1 MKTVLIMEDQPELAS
16 YWREHLE
23 IAGYNVIHA
32 TDFEEA
38 VTLLETHETHV
49 VVSDMLI
56 RDDDDRPS
64 KTGGLSLLSHL
75 RLKVKPNPKVVAVSG
90 AHPQLNIL
98 RHAELL
104 QADACIVKPFT
115 AEELVETVEKL
126 LQGEDPR

>member
-1 MKTVLIMEDQPELAS
+1 MKTVLIMEDQAELAS

-23 IAGYNVIHA
+23 NAGYNVIHA
-32 TDFEEA
+32 SDFEDA
-38 VTLLETHETHV
+38 VELLKTREVQV

-75 RLKVKPNPKVVAVSG
+75 RLHVNPPPKTIAVSG

-104 QADACIVKPFT
+104 QADECIVKPFT
-115 AEELVETVEKL
+115 AEALVEKVEEL
-126 LQGEDPR
+126 LQGGDP

>member
-1 MKTVLIMEDQPELAS
+1 MEDQTELAS

-23 IAGYNVIHA
+23 TAGHNVIHA
-32 TDFEEA
+32 TDFAEA
-38 VTLLETHETHV
+38 VALLETREV
-49 VVSDMLI
+49 QIVVSDMLI

-75 RLKVKPNPKVVAVSG
+75 RLHVNPPPKTIAVSG

-115 AEELVETVEKL
+115 AEQLVETVEEL
-126 LQGEDPR
+126 LKNKKP

>member
-1 MKTVLIMEDQPELAS
+1 MITILIMEDQAELAA
-16 YWREHLE
+16 YWREDLE
-23 IAGYNVIHA
+23 EAGYNVLHVSN
-32 TDFEEA
+32 FEEA
-38 VTLLETHETHV
+38 VAVLEIRDVNV

-56 RDDDDRPS
+56 RDDDNRPS

-75 RLKVKPNPKVVAVSG
+75 RLHSDPQPKTIAVSG

-115 AEELVETVEKL
+115 SQELVEKVKEL
-126 LQGEDPR
+126 LGNNKP